1 MSVPVTLAC
10 LWAVLAT
17 VVALLP
23 MRWQMIP
30 GVLLLVA
37 APVLL
42 VWIGWEHGWLW
53 AAGATLG
60 FLSMFRN
67 PLIYFGRKALGLP
80 VRDPREGRA

>member
-1 MSVPVTLAC
+1 MSVPLTLAC

-23 MRWQMIP
+23 MRLQMVP
-30 GVLLLVA
+30 GMALLLA

-42 VWIGWEHGWLW
+42 VWIGWLHGVVW
-53 AAGATLG
+53 ALVAALG
-60 FLSMFRN
+60 FLSMFRR

-80 VRDPREGRA
+80 VDDPREGRA

>member
-10 LWAVLAT
+10 LWVVLAT

-23 MRWQMIP
+23 MRLQMVP
-30 GVLLLVA
+30 GVALLVA

-42 VWIGWEHGWLW
+42 AWIGWVHGWPW
-53 AAGATLG
+53 AAVATLG

-67 PLIYFGRKALGLP
+67 PLIYFGRKALRLP